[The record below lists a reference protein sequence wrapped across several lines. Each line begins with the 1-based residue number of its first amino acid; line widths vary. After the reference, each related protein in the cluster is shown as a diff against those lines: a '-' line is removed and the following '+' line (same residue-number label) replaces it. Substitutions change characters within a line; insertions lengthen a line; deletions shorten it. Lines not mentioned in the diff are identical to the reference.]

1 MNLWEWEDLEESLE
15 ELLLSLEY
23 SEIIPE
29 KISSFSL
36 KRNEEQRIVLTT
48 QSVAGRK
55 PEEVILGRVYK
66 NESKVSLKSPYGEGV
81 LRGVSH
87 LRTETDY
94 LDHSSTPTKT
104 TYEIQSIEFKHKTE
118 RITTH
123 TIDYIANLP
132 DHFIWPN
139 GYTDEVTHTKTR
151 SYMGAPS
158 VELRTTK
165 SKKNLVRDS
174 LRLRIGEIEIV
185 IGRSKTGRDGV
196 ERPGYILYTGQTD
209 VTYRRRIQDCLSFAF
224 GTPLVHFGHS
234 SHCKDG
240 YITELASIS
249 PNTVNGRAWSI
260 ASAPPAPITDGRG
273 STNILNEDLF
283 QRVAKGLFDNI
294 ESYNLD
300 RLPWRLWHADTSPYF
315 MRPAYYGA
323 LIEGLQNKYI
333 EDTKNKISSTII
345 EKGEYR
351 KIRPTLLKLLSKQI
365 VDQKAKE
372 LFIEKINSGNTAS
385 LKIIS
390 QRFYSTLNLTLGD
403 LEISA
408 WNKRNDAAHGNEIS
422 EDDQVMFI
430 RETKALKVMLNR
442 IILRIT
448 NGSDDYIDYFTYNHP
463 SRPLNE
469 AIPIEKENA
478 ND

>member
-1 MNLWEWEDLEESLE
+1 MNIWEWEKLEESLE
-15 ELLLSLEY
+15 ELFLSIENSAIL
-23 SEIIPE
+23 PE
-29 KISSFSL
+29 NISSFSL
-36 KRNEEQRIVLTT
+36 KRNEEHKLVLTT
-48 QSVAGRK
+48 HSVTGRK
-55 PEEVILGRVYK
+55 PEEIILGRVYK
-66 NESKVSLKSPYGEGV
+66 NENKVSLQSPRGEGL

-94 LDHSSTPTKT
+94 LDHSSAATKT
-104 TYEIQSIEFKHKTE
+104 TYEIQSIEFKNKTE
-118 RITTH
+118 RITTY

-132 DHFIWPN
+132 GHFIWPN
-139 GYTDEVTHTKTR
+139 GYTDEITHTNTR
-151 SYMGAPS
+151 SYMGNPS
-158 VELRTTK
+158 VDLRTIE
-165 SKKNLVRDS
+165 SKKHHVRDC
-174 LRLRIGEIEIV
+174 LRLRIDEIEIV
-185 IGRSKTGRDGV
+185 IGRSKTGRNGV

-209 VTYRRRIQDCLSFAF
+209 ITYRRKIQDCLSYAF

-240 YITELASIS
+240 HITELAAIS

-260 ASAPPAPITDGRG
+260 PSTPPAPITDGRG
-273 STNILNEDLF
+273 STNILNEALF
-283 QRVAKGLFDNI
+283 QRVVKGLFDNI

-323 LIEGLQNKYI
+323 LVEGLQKKYI
-333 EDTKNKISSTII
+333 QDTKNKISSTII
-345 EKGEYR
+345 EKCEYR
-351 KIRPTLLKLLSKQI
+351 KIRPTLLKLLNKQGL
-365 VDQKAKE
+365 DQKSKD
-372 LFIEKINSGNTAS
+372 LLLDKINSGNTAPQ
-385 LKIIS
+385 KIIA
-390 QRFYSTLNLTLGD
+390 QKFYSKLNLTMGD

-422 EDDQVMFI
+422 EDDQIKFI

-469 AIPIEKENA
+469 AIPIEKESPSN
-478 ND
+478 